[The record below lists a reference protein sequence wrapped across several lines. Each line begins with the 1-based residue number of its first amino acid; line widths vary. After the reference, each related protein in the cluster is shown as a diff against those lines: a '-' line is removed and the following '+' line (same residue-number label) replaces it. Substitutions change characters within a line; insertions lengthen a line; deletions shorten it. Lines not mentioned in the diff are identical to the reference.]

1 MARCAMEGRYMEQ
14 RINAEERY
22 FAPRP
27 VVEEGALTRLLM
39 EVEKPTRYMGGEW
52 NMVKKEEENF
62 RFALCFPDVYEIGMS
77 HMGSRILY
85 HVLNEM
91 EGVAC
96 ERCFCPWSDMEALL
110 RREGMPLFSLENRL
124 PLGSFDIVGF
134 SLLYEM
140 CYTNIL
146 TMLEL
151 SRIPFLAKERG
162 EDMPLILAGG
172 PCAVNPEPLA
182 EIVDAVIVGDG
193 EEAEPE
199 IVEAVRASKAAGESK
214 HQLLLRLS
222 AIDGVYIPSFY
233 EANYTPEGKFAGL
246 AKLEPAAPDTVRRR
260 ILKDLEHAPYM
271 GRQLVPAMQIVHDRV
286 AVEVMRGCT
295 RGCRF
300 CQAGYIYRPVRERS
314 KETLLRQ
321 AEELIACTGYD
332 EVSLLSLSTGDYSQL
347 HALLPEVMD
356 RMEKKRVSVALPS
369 LRIDSLLKGELSKM
383 QSVRKAGLTFAP
395 EAGTQRMRDVI
406 NKNVT
411 EEDLLRACADAFTAG
426 WTGVKLY
433 FMIGLPTE
441 TDEDVLGIIDLAR
454 KVSKLFYSLPKEQRG
469 KALRVTVSVS
479 TFVPKPHTAF
489 EWCPQDP
496 PEEVMRKQKLLQGA
510 IRSVRGGELHYHP
523 SFLSELEAAFSRGDR
538 RLNGVLLRAHEKGCL
553 FDSWSEHF
561 KPQAWREAFEEEGLT
576 VEEYAQRFRELE
588 EPLPWDHVDVVV
600 TKSFLQREYKK
611 AMEAMTTP
619 DCRQGCNGCFGR
631 AYADY
636 CGTK

>member
-14 RINAEERY
+14 RINAEDRY

-39 EVEKPTRYMGGEW
+39 EVEKPARYMGGEW
-52 NMVKKEEENF
+52 NMVKKEGENF

-214 HQLLLRLS
+214 RQLLLRLS

-510 IRSVRGGELHYHP
+510 IRSVRRGELHYHP

-538 RLNGVLLRAHEKGCL
+538 RLNGVLLRAHEKGCR

-611 AMEAMTTP
+611 AMEAMITP

>member
-14 RINAEERY
+14 RINAEDRY

-39 EVEKPTRYMGGEW
+39 EVEKPARYMGGEW
-52 NMVKKEEENF
+52 NMVKKEGENF

-214 HQLLLRLS
+214 RQLLLRLS
-222 AIDGVYIPSFY
+222 AIEGVYIPSFY

-246 AKLEPAAPDTVRRR
+246 EKLEPAAPDTVRRR

-469 KALRVTVSVS
+469 KAMRVTVSVS

-538 RLNGVLLRAHEKGCL
+538 RLNGVLLRAHEKGCR

-576 VEEYAQRFRELE
+576 VEEYAQRFREPE

>member
-14 RINAEERY
+14 RINAEDRY

-39 EVEKPTRYMGGEW
+39 EVEKPARYMGGEW
-52 NMVKKEEENF
+52 NMVKKEGENF

-214 HQLLLRLS
+214 RQLLLRLS
-222 AIDGVYIPSFY
+222 AIEGVYIPSFY
-233 EANYTPEGKFAGL
+233 EANYTPEGKFASL

-538 RLNGVLLRAHEKGCL
+538 RLNGVLLRAHEKGCR

-576 VEEYAQRFRELE
+576 VEEYARRFRELE

-611 AMEAMTTP
+611 AMEAMITP

>member
-14 RINAEERY
+14 RINAEDRY

-39 EVEKPTRYMGGEW
+39 EVEKPARYMGGEW
-52 NMVKKEEENF
+52 NMVKKEVENF

-214 HQLLLRLS
+214 RQLLLRLS
-222 AIDGVYIPSFY
+222 AIEGVYIPSFY
-233 EANYTPEGKFAGL
+233 EANYTPEGKFAGIE
-246 AKLEPAAPDTVRRR
+246 KLEPAAPDTVRRR

-538 RLNGVLLRAHEKGCL
+538 RLNGVLLRAHEKGCR

>member
-14 RINAEERY
+14 RINAEDRY

-39 EVEKPTRYMGGEW
+39 EVEKPARYMGGEW
-52 NMVKKEEENF
+52 NMVKKEVENF

-110 RREGMPLFSLENRL
+110 RREGMPLFSLENRM

-214 HQLLLRLS
+214 RQLLLRLS

-538 RLNGVLLRAHEKGCL
+538 RLNGVLLRAHEKGCR

-611 AMEAMTTP
+611 AMEAMITP

>member
-14 RINAEERY
+14 RINAEDRY

-39 EVEKPTRYMGGEW
+39 EVEKPARYMGGEW
-52 NMVKKEEENF
+52 NMVKKEGENF

-91 EGVAC
+91 EGVVC

-214 HQLLLRLS
+214 RQLLLRLS

-538 RLNGVLLRAHEKGCL
+538 RLNGVLLRAHEKGCR

-576 VEEYAQRFRELE
+576 VEEYARRFRELE

>member
-1 MARCAMEGRYMEQ
+1 MARCAMEERYMEQ
-14 RINAEERY
+14 RINAEDRY

-39 EVEKPTRYMGGEW
+39 EVEKPARYMGGEW
-52 NMVKKEEENF
+52 NMVKKEGENF

-96 ERCFCPWSDMEALL
+96 ERCFCPWSDMEARL

-214 HQLLLRLS
+214 RQLLLRLS
-222 AIDGVYIPSFY
+222 AIEGVYIPSFY

-538 RLNGVLLRAHEKGCL
+538 RLNGVLLRAHEKGCR

>member
-14 RINAEERY
+14 RINAEDRY

-39 EVEKPTRYMGGEW
+39 EVEKPARYMGGEW
-52 NMVKKEEENF
+52 NMVKKEGENF

-214 HQLLLRLS
+214 RQLLLRLS
-222 AIDGVYIPSFY
+222 AIEGVYIPSFY
-233 EANYTPEGKFAGL
+233 EANYTPEGKFASL

-538 RLNGVLLRAHEKGCL
+538 RLNGVLLRAHEKGCR

-611 AMEAMTTP
+611 AMEAMITP

>member
-14 RINAEERY
+14 RINAEDRY

-39 EVEKPTRYMGGEW
+39 EVEKPARYMGGEW

-214 HQLLLRLS
+214 RQLLLRLS
-222 AIDGVYIPSFY
+222 AIEGVYIPSFY

-538 RLNGVLLRAHEKGCL
+538 RLNGVLLRAHEKGCR

-611 AMEAMTTP
+611 AMEAMITP

>member
-14 RINAEERY
+14 RINAEDRY

-39 EVEKPTRYMGGEW
+39 EVEKPARYMGGEW
-52 NMVKKEEENF
+52 NMVKKEGENF

-91 EGVAC
+91 EGVVC

-214 HQLLLRLS
+214 RQLLLRLS
-222 AIDGVYIPSFY
+222 AIEGVYIPSFY

-538 RLNGVLLRAHEKGCL
+538 RLNGVLLRAHEKGCR

-576 VEEYAQRFRELE
+576 VEEYARRFRELE

>member
-1 MARCAMEGRYMEQ
+1 MEAMEKKQRQGRDK
-14 RINAEERY
+14 Y
-22 FAPRP
+22 FAPVP
-27 VVEEGALTRLLM
+27 VLSEEKLGQLLM
-39 EVEKPTRYMGGEW
+39 EVEKPARYIGGEW
-52 NMVKKEEENF
+52 NMIRKEGDLF

-85 HVLNEM
+85 HVVNEM
-91 EGVAC
+91 EGVCC
-96 ERCFCPWSDMEALL
+96 ERCYCPWSDMEAVL
-110 RREGMPLFSLENRL
+110 RREDVPLFSIESRL
-124 PLGSFDIVGF
+124 PLGAFDIVGF

-151 SRIPFLAKERG
+151 SHIPFLSKDRG

-172 PCAVNPEPLA
+172 PCTVNSEPLA
-182 EIVDAVIVGDG
+182 DIADIIIMGDG

-199 IVEAVRASKAAGESK
+199 IIEAVRASKALGESK
-214 HQLLLRLS
+214 RELLVRLS
-222 AIDGVYIPSFY
+222 QIEGVYIPAFY
-233 EANYTPEGKFAGL
+233 EAKYENGRFASL
-246 AKLEPAAPDTVRRR
+246 SKLEPSAPDTIRRR
-260 ILKDLEHAPYM
+260 IVKDLEHAPYM
-271 GRQLVPAMQIVHDRV
+271 GKMLVPAMQIVHDRV

-314 KETLLRQ
+314 KETLLKQ
-321 AEELIACTGYD
+321 AEELVACTGYD
-332 EVSLLSLSTGDYSQL
+332 EVSLLSLSTGDYSKL
-347 HALLPEVMD
+347 HELLPEIMD
-356 RMEKKRVSVALPS
+356 SMEKKRVSVALPS

-411 EEDLLRACADAFTAG
+411 EEDLLRACTDAFTAG

-441 TDEDVLGIIDLAR
+441 TDEDVLGIVELAR

-469 KALRVTVSVS
+469 KGLRITVSVS

-489 EWCPQDP
+489 EWCGQNA
-496 PEEVMRKQKLLQGA
+496 PEEVMRKQKLLQSA
-510 IRSVRGGELHYHP
+510 IRTVRGAELHYHP

-538 RLNGVLLRAHEKGCL
+538 RLCGVLVRAHEKGCR

-561 KPQAWREAFEEEGLT
+561 KPDAWREAFLEEGLH
-576 VEEYAQRFRELE
+576 VEDYAQWAPSLE
-588 EPLPWDHVDVVV
+588 MPLPWDHMDVVV
-600 TKSFLQREYKK
+600 TKGYLQREYTR
-611 AMEAMTTP
+611 AMEEKITP

>member
-14 RINAEERY
+14 RINAEDRY

-39 EVEKPTRYMGGEW
+39 EVEKPARYMGGEW
-52 NMVKKEEENF
+52 NMVKKEGENF

-182 EIVDAVIVGDG
+182 ELVDAVIVGDG

-214 HQLLLRLS
+214 RQLLLRLS

-538 RLNGVLLRAHEKGCL
+538 RLNGVLLRAHEKGCR

>member
-14 RINAEERY
+14 RINAEDRY

-39 EVEKPTRYMGGEW
+39 EVEKPAHYMGGEW
-52 NMVKKEEENF
+52 NMVKKEGENF

-110 RREGMPLFSLENRL
+110 RREGMPLFSLENRM

-214 HQLLLRLS
+214 RQLLLRLS
-222 AIDGVYIPSFY
+222 AIEGVYIPSFY

-538 RLNGVLLRAHEKGCL
+538 RLNGVLLRAHEKGCR

>member
-14 RINAEERY
+14 RINAEDRY

-39 EVEKPTRYMGGEW
+39 EVEKPARYMGGEW
-52 NMVKKEEENF
+52 NMVKKEGENF

-172 PCAVNPEPLA
+172 PCAVNPEPLV

-214 HQLLLRLS
+214 RQLLLRLS
-222 AIDGVYIPSFY
+222 AIEGVYIPSFY

-538 RLNGVLLRAHEKGCL
+538 RLNGVLLRAHEKGCR

>member
-14 RINAEERY
+14 RINAEDRY

-39 EVEKPTRYMGGEW
+39 EVEKPARYMGGEW
-52 NMVKKEEENF
+52 NMVKKEGENF

-214 HQLLLRLS
+214 RQLLLRLS
-222 AIDGVYIPSFY
+222 AIEGVYIPSFY

-538 RLNGVLLRAHEKGCL
+538 RLNGVLLRAHEKGCR

-619 DCRQGCNGCFGR
+619 DCRLGCNGCFGR

>member
-1 MARCAMEGRYMEQ
+1 MARCAMEERYMEQ
-14 RINAEERY
+14 RINAEDRY

-39 EVEKPTRYMGGEW
+39 EVEKPARYMGGEW
-52 NMVKKEEENF
+52 NMVKKEGENF

-96 ERCFCPWSDMEALL
+96 ERCFCPWSDMEARL

-214 HQLLLRLS
+214 RQLLLRLS
-222 AIDGVYIPSFY
+222 AIEGVYIPSFY

-246 AKLEPAAPDTVRRR
+246 AKLESAAPDTVRRR

-538 RLNGVLLRAHEKGCL
+538 RLNGVLLRAHEKGCR

-611 AMEAMTTP
+611 AMEAMITP
-619 DCRQGCNGCFGR
+619 DCRQSCNGCFGR

>member
-14 RINAEERY
+14 RINAEDRY

-39 EVEKPTRYMGGEW
+39 EVEKPARYMGGEW
-52 NMVKKEEENF
+52 NMVKKEVENF

-110 RREGMPLFSLENRL
+110 RREGMPLFSLENRM

-199 IVEAVRASKAAGESK
+199 IVEAVRASKVAGESK
-214 HQLLLRLS
+214 RQLLLRLS
-222 AIDGVYIPSFY
+222 AIEGVYIPSFY

-260 ILKDLEHAPYM
+260 ILKDLEYAPYM

-538 RLNGVLLRAHEKGCL
+538 RLNGVLLRAHEKGCR

-611 AMEAMTTP
+611 AMEAMITP

>member
-14 RINAEERY
+14 RINAEDRY

-39 EVEKPTRYMGGEW
+39 EVEKPARYMGGEW
-52 NMVKKEEENF
+52 NMVKKEGENF

-214 HQLLLRLS
+214 RQLLLRLS
-222 AIDGVYIPSFY
+222 AIEGVYIPSFY
-233 EANYTPEGKFAGL
+233 EANYTSEGKFAGL

-538 RLNGVLLRAHEKGCL
+538 RLNGVLLRAHEKGCR

-611 AMEAMTTP
+611 AMEAMITP

>member
-1 MARCAMEGRYMEQ
+1 MARCAMEERYMEQ
-14 RINAEERY
+14 RINAEDRY

-27 VVEEGALTRLLM
+27 GVEEGALTRLLM
-39 EVEKPTRYMGGEW
+39 EVEKPARYMGGEW
-52 NMVKKEEENF
+52 NMVKKEGENF

-96 ERCFCPWSDMEALL
+96 ERCFCPWSDMEARL

-140 CYTNIL
+140 CYNNIL

-172 PCAVNPEPLA
+172 PCAVTPEPLA

-214 HQLLLRLS
+214 RQLLLRLS
-222 AIDGVYIPSFY
+222 AIEGVYIPSFY

-538 RLNGVLLRAHEKGCL
+538 RLNGVLLRAHEKGCR

-611 AMEAMTTP
+611 AMEAMITP

>member
-1 MARCAMEGRYMEQ
+1 MARCAMERRYMEQ
-14 RINAEERY
+14 RINAEDRY

-39 EVEKPTRYMGGEW
+39 EVEKPARYMGGEW
-52 NMVKKEEENF
+52 NMVKKEGENF

-214 HQLLLRLS
+214 RQLLLRLS
-222 AIDGVYIPSFY
+222 AIEGVYIPSFY

-246 AKLEPAAPDTVRRR
+246 AKLESAAPDTVRRR

-538 RLNGVLLRAHEKGCL
+538 RLNGVLLRAHEKGCR

-611 AMEAMTTP
+611 AMEAMITP

>member
-14 RINAEERY
+14 RINAEDRY

-39 EVEKPTRYMGGEW
+39 EVEKPARYMGGEW
-52 NMVKKEEENF
+52 NMVKKEGENF

-214 HQLLLRLS
+214 RQLLLRLS

-538 RLNGVLLRAHEKGCL
+538 RLNGVLLRAHEKGCR

-611 AMEAMTTP
+611 AMEAMITP

>member
-14 RINAEERY
+14 RINAEDRY

-39 EVEKPTRYMGGEW
+39 EVEKPARYMGGEW
-52 NMVKKEEENF
+52 NMVKKEGKNF

-214 HQLLLRLS
+214 RQLLLRLS

-538 RLNGVLLRAHEKGCL
+538 RLNGVLLRAHEKGCR

-611 AMEAMTTP
+611 AMAAMTTP

>member
-14 RINAEERY
+14 RINAEDRY

-39 EVEKPTRYMGGEW
+39 EVEKPARYMGGEW
-52 NMVKKEEENF
+52 NMVKKEGENF

-110 RREGMPLFSLENRL
+110 RREGMPLFSLENRM

-214 HQLLLRLS
+214 RQLLLRLS
-222 AIDGVYIPSFY
+222 AIEGVYIPSFY

-538 RLNGVLLRAHEKGCL
+538 RLNGVLLRAHEKGCR

>member
-14 RINAEERY
+14 RINAEDRY

-39 EVEKPTRYMGGEW
+39 EVEKPARYMGGEW
-52 NMVKKEEENF
+52 NMVKKEGENF

-151 SRIPFLAKERG
+151 SHIPFLAKERG

-193 EEAEPE
+193 EEVEPE

-214 HQLLLRLS
+214 RQLLLRLS

-454 KVSKLFYSLPKEQRG
+454 KVSRLFYSLPKEQRG

-538 RLNGVLLRAHEKGCL
+538 RLNGVLLRAHEKGCR

>member
-14 RINAEERY
+14 RINAEDRY

-39 EVEKPTRYMGGEW
+39 EVEKPARYMGGEW
-52 NMVKKEEENF
+52 NMVKKEGENF

-172 PCAVNPEPLA
+172 PCAVNPDPLA

-193 EEAEPE
+193 EDAEPE

-214 HQLLLRLS
+214 RQLLLRLS
-222 AIDGVYIPSFY
+222 AIEGVYIPSFY

-383 QSVRKAGLTFAP
+383 KSVRKAGLTFAP

-538 RLNGVLLRAHEKGCL
+538 RLNGVLLRAHEKGCR

>member
-14 RINAEERY
+14 RINAEDRY

-39 EVEKPTRYMGGEW
+39 EVEKPARYMGGEW
-52 NMVKKEEENF
+52 NMVKKEGENF

-182 EIVDAVIVGDG
+182 EIVDAMIVGDG

-214 HQLLLRLS
+214 RQLLLRLS
-222 AIDGVYIPSFY
+222 AIEGVYIPSFY

-538 RLNGVLLRAHEKGCL
+538 RLNGVLLRAHEKGCR

-611 AMEAMTTP
+611 AMEAMITP

>member
-1 MARCAMEGRYMEQ
+1 MEQ
-14 RINAEERY
+14 RINAEDRY

-39 EVEKPTRYMGGEW
+39 EVEKPARYMGGEW
-52 NMVKKEEENF
+52 NMVKKEGENF

-91 EGVAC
+91 EGVVC

-214 HQLLLRLS
+214 RQLLLRLS

-538 RLNGVLLRAHEKGCL
+538 RLNGVLLRAHEKGCR

-576 VEEYAQRFRELE
+576 VEEYARRFRELE

>member
-14 RINAEERY
+14 RINAEDRY

-39 EVEKPTRYMGGEW
+39 EVEKPARYMGGEW
-52 NMVKKEEENF
+52 NMVKKEGKNF

-214 HQLLLRLS
+214 RQLLLRLS
-222 AIDGVYIPSFY
+222 AIEGVYIPSFY

-538 RLNGVLLRAHEKGCL
+538 RLNGVLLRAHEKGCR

>member
-14 RINAEERY
+14 RINAEDRY

-39 EVEKPTRYMGGEW
+39 EVEKPARYMGGEW
-52 NMVKKEEENF
+52 NMVKKEGENF

-538 RLNGVLLRAHEKGCL
+538 RLNGVLLRAHEKGCR